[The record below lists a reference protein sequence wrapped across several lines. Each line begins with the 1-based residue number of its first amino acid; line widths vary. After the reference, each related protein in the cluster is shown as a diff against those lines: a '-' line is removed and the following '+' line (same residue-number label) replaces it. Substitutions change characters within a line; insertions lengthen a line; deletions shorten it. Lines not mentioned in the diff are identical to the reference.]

1 VTTLARDDSK
11 SAPMQPLLQYFKAIL
26 NPGQGVLLFA
36 LRTIVAGLLTLYLAF
51 LFDLDQPKWSI
62 MAVVIVSQPLAGMA
76 LARSFG
82 QVIGTT
88 LGAAAAVLIMAI
100 FPQAPL
106 PFIVTLALWLALCTA
121 GGTLLR
127 YTSSQAFVLSG
138 YTAVVVALLAV
149 PDQDG
154 TFLLAV
160 TRVTETLLAV
170 ACVCVVSLLTAR
182 PEAVARSYFT
192 KIDQVIKLLAT
203 HAAAVIRT
211 EESDADFQRR
221 QMQLLGEIS
230 ALEGLRRHLY
240 FDAPRLRSANSL
252 VQLLG
257 NQLVLLTSRL
267 MALRHQ
273 RELLTERWKG
283 DLPLEIQRL
292 RAEELA
298 FLDELAQK
306 GRSLSADARQHFS
319 ALQQRFD
326 DQAYK
331 AEQLTETMPATLRS
345 LAWALR
351 WEQARLLQQL
361 EQILELSDAIQ
372 EGRQA
377 SSVFR
382 GQENPLH
389 LDFTL
394 ATMNAIRAFTA
405 FVVAGLIWIET
416 GWDGARGGMVLVGI
430 LCSLMATFPRP
441 LLAAQSYAR
450 GLGLALVVSALYQFM
465 LVPMISNFELM
476 ALLLAPLLYAVAVG
490 LATPATTGTGIGLG
504 LSTFLLLGP
513 QNVGIGQNSAI
524 QWFEF
529 AGAYISATV
538 LALSV
543 FALIF
548 PFRPALRNRR
558 LFKENAEQVYAL
570 MKMPATDEQ
579 QFSFESRMVDRLTM
593 MLGLLPATSDKSSG
607 ELFQV
612 SLGCMALGVALNQL
626 RQQGQGNTLLSSE
639 QQRRLLAA
647 VRDCGRWVA
656 GRPGVDLNRL
666 LEDLHTL
673 GDELDDLHLE
683 VHEHLWSVFRMRV
696 ALLIVESFIQRYR
709 EYFQPVNVTGVP
721 ALAH

>member
-1 VTTLARDDSK
+1 MST
-11 SAPMQPLLQYFKAIL
+11 PMQPLLQYFKMML
-26 NPGQGVLLFA
+26 NPGFGTLLFA

-62 MAVVIVSQPLAGMA
+62 MAVVIVSQPSGGMA

-88 LGAAAAVLIMAI
+88 VGAMVAVLIMAI
-100 FPQAPL
+100 FPQAPMA
-106 PFIVTLALWLALCTA
+106 FIITLALWLALCTA

-127 YTSSQAFVLSG
+127 YTRSQAFVLSG

-182 PEAVARSYFT
+182 PETVARNYFA
-192 KIDQVIKLLAT
+192 KVDQVIKLLAT

-211 EESDADFQRR
+211 EESEADFQRR

-240 FDAPRLRSANSL
+240 FDAPRLRSANGL

-267 MALRHQ
+267 TALRHQ
-273 RELLTERWKG
+273 RELLTERWQG
-283 DLPLEIQRL
+283 ALPEDIERL

-298 FLDELAQK
+298 FLDELARQ
-306 GRSLSADARQHFS
+306 GRSLSPEARRHFV

-326 DQAYK
+326 NQAYK
-331 AEQLTETMPATLRS
+331 AEQLTESMTATLRS

-351 WEQARLLQQL
+351 WEQARLMQQL

-372 EGRQA
+372 DGRQA
-377 SSVFR
+377 SCVFR

-394 ATMNAIRAFTA
+394 AAMNGVRAFTA
-405 FVVAGLIWIET
+405 LLVAGLIWIET

-450 GLGLALVVSALYQFM
+450 GLGLALVASALYLFM
-465 LVPMISNFELM
+465 LLPMISHFELLA
-476 ALLLAPLLYAVAVG
+476 ALLVPLLYAVAVG
-490 LATPATTGTGIGLG
+490 LTTPATTGTAIGLG

-513 QNVGIGQNSAI
+513 QNIGGGQNTAT

-529 AGAYISATV
+529 AGAYVCATA

-543 FALIF
+543 YALIF
-548 PFRPALRNRR
+548 PFRPALRMRR
-558 LFKENAEQVYAL
+558 LFNENCEQVYAL
-570 MKMPATDEQ
+570 LKVAATDEQ
-579 QFSFESRMVDRLTM
+579 QFAFESRMVDRLTM
-593 MLGLLPATSDKSSG
+593 MLGLLPAVEDRHSR
-607 ELFQV
+607 ELFDV

-626 RQQGQGNTLLSSE
+626 RQQGQGNTLLSAG
-639 QQRRLLAA
+639 QQK
-647 VRDCGRWVA
+647 
-656 GRPGVDLNRL
+656 RL
-666 LEDLHTL
+666 LEGVLKTGRLIARRTGIDVRQLLDELHAL
-673 GDELDDLHLE
+673 GDEMDDLH
-683 VHEHLWSVFRMRV
+683 VVAHEHLWSVFRIRV
-696 ALLIVESFIQRYR
+696 ALLIVVSFVQRYG
-709 EYFQPVNVTGVP
+709 EHFQPADSEGVT

>member
-1 VTTLARDDSK
+1 
-11 SAPMQPLLQYFKAIL
+11 MQPLLQYFKAMF
-26 NPGQGVLLFA
+26 NPGPGVLLFA
-36 LRTIVAGLLTLYLAF
+36 LRTIAAGLLTLYLAF

-62 MAVVIVSQPLAGMA
+62 MAVVIVSQPLGGMT

-88 LGAAAAVLIMAI
+88 LGAVVAVLIMAI

-106 PFIVTLALWLALCTA
+106 PFILTLALWLALCTA

-149 PDQDG
+149 PEPG
-154 TFLLAV
+154 GIFLLAV

-182 PEAVARSYFT
+182 PESVARDYFT
-192 KIDQVIKLLAT
+192 RIDQVIKLLAT

-211 EESDADFQRR
+211 EESEDDFHRR

-230 ALEGLRRHLY
+230 ALEGVRRHLY
-240 FDAPRLRSANSL
+240 FDAPRLRSANAL

-267 MALRHQ
+267 TALRHQ
-273 RELLTERWKG
+273 RLLLTERWEG
-283 DLPLEIQRL
+283 ELPEEILQI
-292 RAEELA
+292 RAEELT
-298 FLDELAQK
+298 FLDELALQ
-306 GRSLSADARQHFS
+306 GRSLAAESRQHFIL
-319 ALQQRFD
+319 LQHRFD
-326 DQAYK
+326 ELAYR
-331 AEQLTETMPATLRS
+331 AEQLTEAMPATLRS
-345 LAWALR
+345 LAWSLR
-351 WEQARLLQQL
+351 WEQARLLEQL
-361 EQILELSDAIQ
+361 GQILELSDAIQ
-372 EGRQA
+372 EERRA

-382 GQENPLH
+382 GQNNPLH

-394 ATMNAIRAFTA
+394 AAMNAVRAFTA
-405 FVVAGLIWIET
+405 LVVAGLIWIET

-465 LVPMISNFELM
+465 LVPMISDFEML
-476 ALLLAPLLYAVAVG
+476 ALLLVPLLYAVAVG
-490 LATPATTGTGIGLG
+490 LASPPTTGTGIGLG

-513 QNVGIGQNSAI
+513 QNAGIGQNTAI

-529 AGAYISATV
+529 AGAYMCATA

-543 FALIF
+543 YALIF
-548 PFRPALRNRR
+548 PFRPALRIRR
-558 LFKENAEQVYAL
+558 LYLENRAQVYAL
-570 MKMPATDEQ
+570 LKAAASDEQ
-579 QFSFESRMVDRLTM
+579 QFAFESRMVDRVTM
-593 MLGLLPATSDKSSG
+593 MLGLLPAASDKDSRAFF
-607 ELFQV
+607 EF

-626 RQQGQGNTLLSSE
+626 RQQGQGNSLLDDEVQS
-639 QQRRLLAA
+639 RLLAT
-647 VRDCGRWVA
+647 VRETGRLIA
-656 GRPGVDLNRL
+656 GRQGIELTAVLGS
-666 LEDLHTL
+666 LHQL
-673 GDELDDLHLE
+673 GDYLDTLHSGA
-683 VHEHLWSVFRMRV
+683 HEHLWSVFRMRV
-696 ALLIVESFIQRYR
+696 ALLIVVSFLERHSAH
-709 EYFQPVNVTGVP
+709 FQTVDVEGV
-721 ALAH
+721 ADFAH

>member
-1 VTTLARDDSK
+1 M
-11 SAPMQPLLQYFKAIL
+11 SAPMQPFLHYFKMLL
-26 NPGQGVLLFA
+26 NPGQGGLLFA
-36 LRTIVAGLLTLYLAF
+36 LRTIAAGLLTLYLAF

-62 MAVVIVSQPLAGMA
+62 MAVVIVSQPQGGMA

-88 LGAAAAVLIMAI
+88 LGAMVAVLIMAI

-106 PFIVTLALWLALCTA
+106 PFIITLALWLALCTA

-138 YTAVVVALLAV
+138 YTAVVVALLSV

-182 PEAVARSYFT
+182 PETVARNYFA
-192 KIDQVIKLLAT
+192 KVDQVIKLLAT

-211 EESDADFQRR
+211 EESEADFHRR

-240 FDAPRLRSANSL
+240 FDAPRLRSANGL

-267 MALRHQ
+267 TALRHQ
-273 RELLTERWKG
+273 RVLLAERWQG
-283 DLPLEIQRL
+283 ALPEEIELL

-298 FLDELAQK
+298 FLDELAIQ
-306 GRSLSADARQHFS
+306 GRSLSTEARKHFV

-326 DQAYK
+326 SQAYK
-331 AEQLTETMPATLRS
+331 AEQLTETMTATLRS

-372 EGRQA
+372 EGREA
-377 SSVFR
+377 SCVFR

-394 ATMNAIRAFTA
+394 AAMNAIRAFIA
-405 FVVAGLIWIET
+405 LVVAGLIWIET

-450 GLGLALVVSALYQFM
+450 GLVMALIASAFYLFM
-465 LVPMISNFELM
+465 LLPMISNFELL
-476 ALLLAPLLYAVAVG
+476 ALLLVPLLYAVAIG
-490 LATPATTGTGIGLG
+490 LTTPPTTGTAIGLG
-504 LSTFLLLGP
+504 LTTFLLLGP
-513 QNVGIGQNSAI
+513 QNIGIGQNTAI

-529 AGAYISATV
+529 AAAYTCATV

-543 FALIF
+543 YALIF
-548 PFRPALRNRR
+548 PFRPVLRMRR
-558 LFKENAEQVYAL
+558 LFNENCEQVYAL
-570 MKMPATDEQ
+570 LKTPATDEQ
-579 QFSFESRMVDRLTM
+579 QFAFESRMVDRLTM
-593 MLGLLPATSDKSSG
+593 MLGLLPAITDRRSR
-607 ELFQV
+607 ELFEV

-626 RQQGQGNTLLSSE
+626 RQQGRNHALLSTD
-639 QQRRLLAA
+639 QQNRLLAA
-647 VRDCGRWVA
+647 VRETGRLIA
-656 GRPGVDLNRL
+656 GRPGADLERL
-666 LEDLHTL
+666 LGNLRSL
-673 GDELDDLHLE
+673 GDEMDDLHLD
-683 VHEHLWSVFRMRV
+683 VHEQLWSVFRMRV
-696 ALLIVESFIQRYR
+696 SLLIVVSFLQRYR
-709 EYFQPVNVTGVP
+709 DYFQLADMEGVP

>member
-1 VTTLARDDSK
+1 M

-26 NPGQGVLLFA
+26 NPGREVLLFA

-51 LFDLDQPKWSI
+51 LFDLEQPKWSI
-62 MAVVIVSQPLAGMA
+62 MAVVIVSQPLGGMA

-88 LGAAAAVLIMAI
+88 FGAVVAVLIMAI

-106 PFIVTLALWLALCTA
+106 PFILTLALWLAFCTA

-149 PDQDG
+149 PDQEG

-182 PEAVARSYFT
+182 PEAVARDYFA

-203 HAAAVIRT
+203 HAASVIRT
-211 EESDADFQRR
+211 EESEADFHRR
-221 QMQLLGEIS
+221 QMQLLGAIS
-230 ALEGLRRHLY
+230 ALEGVRRHLY
-240 FDAPRLRSANSL
+240 YDAPRLRSANSL

-267 MALRHQ
+267 TALRHQ
-273 RELLTERWKG
+273 RLLLTERWEG
-283 DLPLEIQRL
+283 ALPEEIQRL

-298 FLDELAQK
+298 FLDELALQ
-306 GRSLSADARQHFS
+306 GRSLSTEERHHFA
-319 ALQQRFD
+319 ALQQRFE

-351 WEQARLLQQL
+351 WEQARMLEQL
-361 EQILELSDAIQ
+361 GQILELSDAIQ
-372 EGRQA
+372 EGREA
-377 SSVFR
+377 SCVFR

-394 ATMNAIRAFTA
+394 AAMNAIRAFTA
-405 FVVAGLIWIET
+405 LVVAGLIWIET
-416 GWDGARGGMVLVGI
+416 AWDGARGGMIVVGI

-441 LLAAQSYAR
+441 LLAAQSFAR
-450 GLGLALVVSALYQFM
+450 GGRGLALVVSALYLFM
-465 LVPMISNFELM
+465 LIPMISDFELL

-490 LATPATTGTGIGLG
+490 LASPSTTGTGIGLG
-504 LSTFLLLGP
+504 LTTILLLGP
-513 QNVGIGQNSAI
+513 QNTEIGQNSAV

-529 AGAYISATV
+529 AGAYISASA

-543 FALIF
+543 YALIF
-548 PFRPALRNRR
+548 PFRPVLRIRR
-558 LFKENAEQVYAL
+558 LFNENCEQVYAL
-570 MKMPATDEQ
+570 LKTPATDEQ
-579 QFSFESRMVDRLTM
+579 QFAFESRMVDRLTM
-593 MLGLLPATSDKSSG
+593 MLGLLPATNDKHSS
-607 ELFQV
+607 ELFEV

-626 RQQGQGNTLLSSE
+626 RQQGQSNTLLSTD
-639 QQRRLLAA
+639 QQNRLLAA
-647 VRDCGRWVA
+647 VRETGRLIA
-656 GRPGVDLNRL
+656 GRPGIDLEQL
-666 LEDLHTL
+666 LGNLRVL
-673 GDELDDLHLE
+673 GDEMDDLHLD

-696 ALLIVESFIQRYR
+696 ALLIVVSFLERHRQ
-709 EYFQPVNVTGVP
+709 YFQPVQTEGEP